1 MPDTRARLL
10 AEAEVLL
17 RTKGYAGFS
26 YADLADRIAIR
37 KASIHHH
44 FPTKE
49 VLLTTLVDEYLAKF
63 VATLADITATHA
75 DPRDRLR
82 AYARLFFDGIERG
95 LLPLCGALAAERS
108 ALPDAMRTV
117 IQHFF
122 QLHLDWLVEQIE
134 AGQAAGVFAP
144 QADALETAHLLLGAL
159 EGGSFVAWAL
169 DDTRTMLRAF
179 DAALLTL
186 ETPSLQAS
194 SPEAPSP
201 ETTSHR
207 TAPASRRTSPRRS
220 S

>member
-1 MPDTRARLL
+1 
-10 AEAEVLL
+10 
-17 RTKGYAGFS
+17 
-26 YADLADRIAIR
+26 
-37 KASIHHH
+37 
-44 FPTKE
+44 
-49 VLLTTLVDEYLAKF
+49 LLTTLVDEYLAKF

-95 LLPLCGALAAERS
+95 LLPLCGALAAERA

-144 QADALETAHLLLGAL
+144 QADALETAHLVLGAL

-186 ETPSLQAS
+186 ETPSLQA
-194 SPEAPSP
+194 PSP
-201 ETTSHR
+201 EIDPSHR

>member
-49 VLLTTLVDEYLAKF
+49 ALLTTLVDEYLAKF

-95 LLPLCGALAAERS
+95 LLPLCGALAAERA

-144 QADALETAHLLLGAL
+144 QADALETAHLVLGAL